1 MNAERVCIIDTGV
14 ANIASVEAAFVR
26 LGCAVE
32 RTCDAAR
39 VRGAGRVVLPGV
51 GAFAAGMERLRSGGL
66 AGALRARVEAG
77 AATLAICLGLQ
88 LLFEESEESPGVEG
102 LGVCPGMVRRFRGE
116 VRVPQ
121 FGWNRVEASDE
132 GVVRS
137 GHAYFANSFCVTRAP
152 AGWRSAWSVHGERFV
167 AAMERGAVVAC
178 QCHPE
183 LSGSWGMDLLARWIA
198 GCSEGEPC

>member
-1 MNAERVCIIDTGV
+1 MSGARVCIIDTGV
-14 ANIASVEAAFVR
+14 ANIASVEAAFAR
-26 LGCAVE
+26 LGCTVE
-32 RTCDAAR
+32 RTCDGVRVREAAR
-39 VRGAGRVVLPGV
+39 VMLPGV
-51 GAFAAGMERLRSGGL
+51 GSFSAGMERLRSGGL
-66 AGALRARVEAG
+66 AEALRARVEAG

-88 LLFEESEESPGVEG
+88 LLFEGSEESPGVDG
-102 LGVCPGMVRRFRGE
+102 LGVCAGVVRRFRGE

-121 FGWNRVEASDE
+121 FGWNRVEASGA

-137 GHAYFANSFCVTRAP
+137 GHAYFANSFCATEAP
-152 AGWRSAWSVHGERFV
+152 GGWATAWSVHGDRFV